1 MDITKRNKIKRISI
15 IIVSIIIAVFFIIK
29 VMPAI
34 FFAGLSAYVDYQK
47 SQNQKLL
54 DKNGVKTLPCEPAS
68 SVELG
73 SPSFLNGKTAEFT
86 TAGGTIYV
94 KPRIFSGGGWIPPF
108 SSAEIFV
115 GYAATPPIYDAI
127 TGITTNVLKRLE
139 FNKTDYG
146 ILDLP
151 ADRYWLWSGEGGDI
165 ILYSCEEGGVSDPK
179 PVRR

>member
-1 MDITKRNKIKRISI
+1 MDPIKQNKIKRISI
-15 IIVSIIIAVFFIIK
+15 IIVLIIIAVFFIIK

-73 SPSFLNGKTAEFT
+73 SPSFLNGKNAEFT

-94 KPRIFSGGGWIPPF
+94 KPRIFSGGGWMPPPTT
-108 SSAEIFV
+108 AVIFV

-127 TGITTNVLKRLE
+127 TGTTTNVLRRIE
-139 FNKTDYG
+139 FNNTDYG
-146 ILDLP
+146 ILDLL
-151 ADRYWLWSGEGGDI
+151 AGRYWLWSGEGGDI
-165 ILYSCEEGGVSDPK
+165 VLYSCEEGGVSDPK
-179 PVRR
+179 PVR